1 MKSPKKQENSHNL
14 KIRLLAAGIS
24 LFTGIVLTVVK
35 FYTFSLTHSSA
46 ILSDALESI
55 INIVAGI
62 FVVMSIWLTSKPP
75 DESHPYG
82 HGKIEY
88 FSAGFEGAL
97 IIIAAIGIF
106 KIGLEHLLIPHQLP
120 NIDAGLLL
128 LGGTAIINL
137 ILGFGLI
144 KVGRQTSSITLSA
157 DGKHILTDVYT
168 SVGVVLGLIIV
179 RITGLLWIDGAIAC
193 LVGLNILFTGK
204 KLIQQ
209 SIAGLMD
216 KSDPELLDRIAALLS
231 RHKQKYWINI
241 HQLRAWRAGDL
252 INIDLHL
259 VLPRDFS
266 IIKAHD
272 EARKLE
278 IMLANNFDQK
288 ISVLVHMDPCDQPE
302 CLVCRRYQCSLR
314 SHEAGGTLTWD
325 RKNLILNKNDK

>member
-1 MKSPKKQENSHNL
+1 MF
-14 KIRLLAAGIS
+14 IGI
-24 LFTGIVLTVVK
+24 ILTVVK
-35 FYTFSLTHSSA
+35 FYTFYITHSSA

-62 FVVMSIWLTSKPP
+62 FVLVSIWMTSKPP
-75 DESHPYG
+75 DENHPYG

-106 KIGLEHLLIPHQLP
+106 KIGLEHLLTPHQLP

-144 KVGRQTSSITLSA
+144 RVGKQTNSITLSA

-179 RITGLLWIDGAIAC
+179 RITGFLWVDGAIAC
-193 LVGLNILFTGK
+193 LVGLNILFTGG

-216 KSDPELLDRIAALLS
+216 KSDPKLLDRIAALIS
-231 RHKQKYWINI
+231 YHKQKYWIDI

-252 INIDLHL
+252 IHIDLHL

-266 IIKAHD
+266 LVKAHD
-272 EARKLE
+272 EVLKLE
-278 IMLANNFDQK
+278 VMLANNFEQK

-302 CLVCRRYQCSLR
+302 CKVCRRYQCSLR
-314 SHEAGGTLTWD
+314 SHEADSSLTWN
-325 RKNLILNKNDK
+325 RKNLTLNKNDK